1 MDQKR
6 LLAAPKNFLRSAH
19 KSLGRGPKA
28 LKGVIDA
35 QDIAEVAKL
44 SSQAVLAWSLPERA
58 WWPVTR
64 LLGRIEVTTHPKR
77 TCREIADVEAL
88 LAGPEIAAN
97 PRRIVIENW
106 ANQYGERF
114 QFLRAWRPGGWTPEI
129 DIVGAG
135 HVSAALA
142 RGRGVIFW
150 GGNFSFNNLVAKMA
164 MHRLGLAVIGFS
176 VPRHGFSKTV
186 FGVRYLNRLYR
197 DIENRYLKE
206 RLMSEPTQF
215 AASLEKMREYLK
227 VNGAVYFAVGG
238 RARRTASVKFL
249 GDRLIL
255 ATAPLAMAHNT
266 GAAMLPIYTHRVGPR
281 RYEVALGPPLEVPL
295 DANGNADYAGAVQA
309 YADAL
314 TPFVLRDPGQWRAW
328 RLKNPDPPWGSKTA
342 AMPIAA
348 SSSARD
354 EATGD

>member
-77 TCREIADVEAL
+77 TRREIADVEAL

-129 DIVGAG
+129 DIVGAE

-227 VNGAVYFAVGG
+227 ANGAVYFAVGG
-238 RARRTASVKFL
+238 RARRTASVNFL

-266 GAAMLPIYTHRVGPR
+266 GAAMLPIYTHRVGPH
-281 RYEVALGPPLEVPL
+281 RYEVTLGPPLEVPL
-295 DANGNADYAGAVQA
+295 DANGKADYAGAVQA

-328 RLKNPDPPWGSKTA
+328 RLKDPDPPWGSKTA

-348 SSSARD
+348 SSSARE

>member
-1 MDQKR
+1 MGQKR
-6 LLAAPKNFLRSAH
+6 QLAAPSTFWHSTR
-19 KSLGRGPKA
+19 KSLAHGPKA

-35 QDIAEVAKL
+35 QDIAELAKL
-44 SSQAVLAWSLPERA
+44 SSQGLLAWSLPENA

-64 LLGRIEVTTHPKR
+64 LLGRIEVATHSKR
-77 TCREIADVEAL
+77 TRREIADVEAL
-88 LAGPEIAAN
+88 LAGTEVTAD
-97 PRRIVIENW
+97 PRRIVVENW
-106 ANQYGERF
+106 ANLYGERF

-129 DIVGAG
+129 DIVGAE

-142 RGRGVIFW
+142 KGRGVIFW

-197 DIENRYLKE
+197 DIENRYLME
-206 RLMSEPTQF
+206 RLMSEPSQF
-215 AASLEKMREYLK
+215 AASLEKMRNYLK
-227 VNGAVYFAVGG
+227 SNGAVYFAVGG

-255 ATAPLAMAHNT
+255 ATAPLAMAHST
-266 GAAMLPIYTHRVGPR
+266 GAAMLPIYTHRVGHR
-281 RYEVALGPPLEVPL
+281 RYEVTLGLPLEVPV
-295 DANGNADYAGAVQA
+295 DASGNADYASAVQA
-309 YADAL
+309 YVDAL

-342 AMPIAA
+342 ATPITAGA
-348 SSSARD
+348 SDPENAMD
-354 EATGD
+354 G

>member
-1 MDQKR
+1 MGQKR
-6 LLAAPKNFLRSAH
+6 LLAAPRDFLLSAR
-19 KSLGRGPKA
+19 KSLARGPKA

-77 TCREIADVEAL
+77 TRREIADVEAL

-129 DIVGAG
+129 DIVGAE

-215 AASLEKMREYLK
+215 AASLEKLREYLK
-227 VNGAVYFAVGG
+227 VNGAVF
-238 RARRTASVKFL
+238 RRRRTRAKNRQREISRRSPHPRNRAACHGAQHWRGHAADLYASR
-249 GDRLIL
+249 G
-255 ATAPLAMAHNT
+255 T
-266 GAAMLPIYTHRVGPR
+266 
-281 RYEVALGPPLEVPL
+281 PPL
-295 DANGNADYAGAVQA
+295 
-309 YADAL
+309 
-314 TPFVLRDPGQWRAW
+314 
-328 RLKNPDPPWGSKTA
+328 
-342 AMPIAA
+342 
-348 SSSARD
+348 
-354 EATGD
+354 